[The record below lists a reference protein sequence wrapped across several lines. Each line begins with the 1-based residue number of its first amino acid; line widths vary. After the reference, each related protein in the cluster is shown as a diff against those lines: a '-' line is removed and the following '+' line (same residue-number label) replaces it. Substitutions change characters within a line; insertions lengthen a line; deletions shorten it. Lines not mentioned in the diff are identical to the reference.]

1 MSKISLKK
9 IVASTLLFFI
19 IIFNVFFVNN
29 LNFFK
34 NDFFQNTTNNVDNI
48 AKIDNSIINNDVL
61 DSNANSNNYILSNNN
76 VQSSITTSK
85 LKSNQNDEIV
95 KLDSNKEVY
104 LGGIPIGIKVGANG
118 VIVTGFN
125 DINNETNN
133 NPFKN
138 TLVQIGDVI
147 EQIDNNKINN
157 IRDLENV
164 VNNSK
169 GKVSILFRK
178 NNQKFTVDMC
188 PKVDKISGKKV
199 LGLKVKDSVYGI
211 GTLTYVDINKRFG
224 SLGHHII
231 DSSTGACNIL
241 NNGQIYNSYIT
252 NAVKGS
258 TGVAGHLNG
267 MIIEENTI
275 GNVDKNI
282 NFGLYGTGNDN
293 IVKGL
298 KKIEIASHDEVVLGK
313 AQIYT
318 TIEGIKPKLYDVEI
332 VKVSRQNRPQERS
345 MIVRVIDKEL
355 IAKTGGIVQGM
366 SGSPIIQ
373 NGKLIGAL
381 THVFLNDSK
390 KGFGLFID
398 WMLPN

>member
-1 MSKISLKK
+1 MSKINFKK
-9 IVASTLLFFI
+9 IVASILLFFI
-19 IIFNVFFVNN
+19 TFFLVVYSQFIIFSNRFNTDISSVFIQNNTKYNESILNNNV
-29 LNFFK
+29 LYSK
-34 NDFFQNTTNNVDNI
+34 NDFNNVYTEQINSLDNFLD
-48 AKIDNSIINNDVL
+48 DNEIIKL
-61 DSNANSNNYILSNNN
+61 NS
-76 VQSSITTSK
+76 K
-85 LKSNQNDEIV
+85 
-95 KLDSNKEVY
+95 KEVY
-104 LGGIPIGIKVGANG
+104 LGGIPVGIKVGANG

-125 DINNETNN
+125 EINDLGRS

-147 EQIDNNKINN
+147 EKINGKK
-157 IRDLENV
+157 ITCIKDLEQV
-164 VNNSK
+164 VNLEN
-169 GKVSILFRK
+169 GEIEILFRK
-178 NNQKFTVDMC
+178 NNQKYTINMT
-188 PKVDKISGKKV
+188 PIYDKKIGKNV

-211 GTLTYVDINKRFG
+211 GTLTYVDINKRFA
-224 SLGHHII
+224 SLGHHIV

-241 NNGQIYNSYIT
+241 NNGQIFNSYIT
-252 NAVKGS
+252 GS
-258 TGVAGHLNG
+258 TRGKNGVAGHLNG
-267 MIIEENTI
+267 MIVEENKL
-275 GNVDKNI
+275 GSVDKNI
-282 NFGLYGTGNDN
+282 NFGLYGVSNDN
-293 IVKGL
+293 IIKGL
-298 KKIEIASHDEVVLGK
+298 KKIEVGSRDEVALGK
-313 AQIYT
+313 AQILT

-355 IAKTGGIVQGM
+355 INKTGGIVQGM